1 MLGKKIK
8 TTELIK
14 SLESYL
20 LEAAYGKAMLQA
32 NCLEKSFTNLLIT
45 KLTDKKLSEEIFNSK
60 LAKLRKLTM
69 GGLINEII
77 KEFEISDYW
86 QQEFDNALFFRNRL
100 THKISDDIF
109 YSYLETDGK
118 NKLVLELDEVTSFFN
133 ESNNEVR
140 RMTDEWLNLK
150 GIKKS
155 QLVEVAKGLMYSRH

>member
-77 KEFEISDYW
+77 KEFEISDY
-86 QQEFDNALFFRNRL
+86 
-100 THKISDDIF
+100 
-109 YSYLETDGK
+109 
-118 NKLVLELDEVTSFFN
+118 
-133 ESNNEVR
+133 
-140 RMTDEWLNLK
+140 
-150 GIKKS
+150 
-155 QLVEVAKGLMYSRH
+155 